1 MHSAAD
7 ERALRAAAAI
17 GRRIGAHK
25 IIDDPDR
32 LASFGTDESGLP
44 AAPPPVAVWAESS
57 DDVAA
62 VLAVAEARGVP
73 VTPRGRGTGKSGGAI
88 PIRGGIVL
96 LTERLDGLVE
106 LDRTERLAVARPGIV
121 LQRLQEAV
129 EAEGLFYGP
138 DPASLESC
146 ALGGNVAE
154 NAGGP
159 RAFKYGVTR
168 EWVLGLEAVLMG
180 GTRLRTGRR
189 TRKGVAGYD
198 VTAALVGSEGTLAV
212 FTEVTVRLQARPA
225 ATQTLLA
232 TFEDPFAAGEAV
244 RDLLGS
250 GLVPCAIE
258 ILDHHCVAVMR
269 AAGHNPIP
277 GDPGAALLV
286 ELDGRDAG
294 RVEADALEAGE
305 RLERRATRVLVA
317 SDPGHRRALWAARR
331 ELSTLLA
338 KAHSGKLSDDV
349 AVPCSAIPEV
359 LRRFEALGR
368 ERGVTV
374 SCYGHAG
381 DGNLHANV
389 LWDDPALDDA
399 ARGTLEAMLRVVL
412 EHRGTISGEHGIGLA
427 KRDYLAWEQSA
438 ELIELQRRLKDAFD
452 PRGLLNPGK
461 LLPDRTGPRLRRG
474 IGSGGRGRSRSGGA

>member
-1 MHSAAD
+1 MRSADD
-7 ERALRAAAAI
+7 ERALRAAAEI
-17 GRRIGAHK
+17 GRRVGIHK
-25 IIDDPDR
+25 IVDDPD
-32 LASFGTDESGLP
+32 LLVPFGADESGLP
-44 AAPPPVAVWAESS
+44 AAPPPAAVRAESA
-57 DDVAA
+57 DDVVAT
-62 VLAVAEARGVP
+62 LAVAAERRVP
-73 VTPRGRGTGKSGGAI
+73 VTPRGRGSGKSGGAI
-88 PIRGGIVL
+88 PARGGLVL
-96 LTERLDGLVE
+96 LTERLDAIVE
-106 LDRTERLAVARPGIV
+106 LDRAERLAVVRPGIV
-121 LQRLQEAV
+121 LQRFQEAV
-129 EAEGLFYGP
+129 EAEGLFYPP
-138 DPASLESC
+138 DPASLETC

-168 EWVLGLEAVLMG
+168 EYVLGLEAVLMG
-180 GTRLRTGRR
+180 GTRLQTGRR

-232 TFEDPFAAGEAV
+232 TFDHPFAAGEAV
-244 RDLLGS
+244 RDLLES
-250 GLVPCAIE
+250 GLVPCVIE
-258 ILDHHCVAVMR
+258 ILDRHCVDVMR

-286 ELDGRDAG
+286 ELDGRDPA

-305 RLERRATRVLVA
+305 LLQRRATQVLVA

-338 KAHSGKLSDDV
+338 KAHVGKLADDV
-349 AVPCSAIPEV
+349 AVPCRAIPEV
-359 LRRFEALGR
+359 LRRFEELGR

-389 LWDDPALDDA
+389 LWDDPALDAA
-399 ARGTLEAMLRVVL
+399 ARGTLETMLRVVL

-427 KRDYLAWEQSA
+427 KRNYLAWEQSA
-438 ELIELQRRLKDAFD
+438 ELIELQRRLKAAFD
-452 PRGLLNPGK
+452 PLGLLNPGK
-461 LLPDRTGPRLRRG
+461 LLPDP
-474 IGSGGRGRSRSGGA
+474 AAP

>member
-1 MHSAAD
+1 MRPADD
-7 ERALRAAAAI
+7 ERALRAAAEV
-17 GRRIGAHK
+17 GRRVGTHK
-25 IIDDPDR
+25 VIDDPDL
-32 LASFGTDESGLP
+32 LAPLGADESGLP
-44 AAPPPVAVWAESS
+44 AAPPPVAVRAESA
-57 DDVAA
+57 DDVVATLVVAA
-62 VLAVAEARGVP
+62 EHRVP
-73 VTPRGRGTGKSGGAI
+73 VTPRGRGSGKSGGAI
-88 PIRGGIVL
+88 PARGGIVL
-96 LTERLDGLVE
+96 LTERLDGIVE
-106 LDRTERLAVARPGIV
+106 LDRAERLAVVRPGIV
-121 LQRLQEAV
+121 LQRFQEAV
-129 EAEGLFYGP
+129 EAEGLFYPP
-138 DPASLESC
+138 DPASLDTC

-212 FTEVTVRLQARPA
+212 FTEVTVRLQARPG

-232 TFEDPFAAGEAV
+232 TFDDPVAAGEAV

-250 GLVPCAIE
+250 GLVPCVIE
-258 ILDHHCVAVMR
+258 ILDRHCVEVMR

-286 ELDGRDAG
+286 ELDGRDPA

-305 RLERRATRVLVA
+305 LLQRRAAQVLVA

-331 ELSTLLA
+331 ELSTLLGR
-338 KAHSGKLSDDV
+338 AHAGKLSDDV
-349 AVPCSAIPEV
+349 AVPCGAIPEV
-359 LRRFEALGR
+359 LRRFETLGR

-389 LWDDPALDDA
+389 LWDDPALDA
-399 ARGTLEAMLRVVL
+399 VARGTLETMLRVVL

-427 KRDYLAWEQSA
+427 KRNYLAWEQSA
-438 ELIELQRRLKDAFD
+438 ELLGLQRRLKHAFD
-452 PRGLLNPGK
+452 PLGLLNPGK
-461 LLPDRTGPRLRRG
+461 LLPDPDPP
-474 IGSGGRGRSRSGGA
+474 SP